1 MLVVSLSGVIFRFW
15 SHLGCS
21 GQNAIYLAVKVSFR
35 VKTAYGYLKVFG
47 EYVFAIIKGCCIIIY
62 YLSVF

>member
-15 SHLGCS
+15 SHFGCS

-35 VKTAYGYLKVFG
+35 VKTTYGYLKVFG
-47 EYVFAIIKGCCIIIY
+47 DNVFDIIKSRCII
-62 YLSVF
+62 YLSMF

>member
-15 SHLGCS
+15 SYLGCS
-21 GQNAIYLAVKVSFR
+21 GQNAIHLAVKVALR
-35 VKTAYGYLKVFG
+35 VKTTYGYLKAFG
-47 EYVFAIIKGCCIIIY
+47 DNVFAIIESRCII